1 MKMRNF
7 KLIVLLLSFFL
18 MVTACQTVQEKT
30 DKIVEQENKRLGK
43 YIGQLS
49 SELKIDL
56 GNPDEDFKNEKGNQ
70 VLVYKTKKYGISCER
85 KFEVDTNS
93 CLLYTSPSPRDLP

>member
-7 KLIVLLLSFFL
+7 KLIVLLLIFSL
-18 MVTACQTVQEKT
+18 TVTACQTVQEKT

-93 CLLYTSPSPRDLP
+93 VVIGFSSKGCF

>member
-7 KLIVLLLSFFL
+7 KLIVLFLSFSL

-56 GNPDEDFKNEKGNQ
+56 GNHDEDFKNEKGTQ
-70 VLVYKTKKYGISCER
+70 GLVYKTKKYGIPCER

-93 CLLYTSPSPRDLP
+93 VVIGFSSKGCF

>member
-1 MKMRNF
+1 MRNF

-93 CLLYTSPSPRDLP
+93 VVIGFSSQGCF

>member
-1 MKMRNF
+1 MRNF
-7 KLIVLLLSFFL
+7 KLIVLLISFFL

-56 GNPDEDFKNEKGNQ
+56 GNPDEDFRNEKGNQ

-93 CLLYTSPSPRDLP
+93 VVIGFSSKGCF

>member
-1 MKMRNF
+1 MINF
-7 KLIVLLLSFFL
+7 KLIVLLLSFSL
-18 MVTACQTVQEKT
+18 MVTACQTLQEKT

-93 CLLYTSPSPRDLP
+93 VVIGFSSKGCF

>member
-7 KLIVLLLSFFL
+7 KLIVLLLSCLL
-18 MVTACQTVQEKT
+18 MVSACQTVQEKT

-93 CLLYTSPSPRDLP
+93 VVIGFSSKGCF

>member
-1 MKMRNF
+1 MRNF
-7 KLIVLLLSFFL
+7 KLILLLLSFFL

-70 VLVYKTKKYGISCER
+70 ILVYKTKKYGISCER

-93 CLLYTSPSPRDLP
+93 VVIGFSSKGCF

>member
-18 MVTACQTVQEKT
+18 MVNACQTVQEKT

-93 CLLYTSPSPRDLP
+93 VVIGFSSKGCF

>member
-7 KLIVLLLSFFL
+7 KLILLLLSFFL
-18 MVTACQTVQEKT
+18 MVTSCQTVQEKT
-30 DKIVEQENKRLGK
+30 DKIVEQENKRLSK

-93 CLLYTSPSPRDLP
+93 VVIGFSSKGCF

>member
-1 MKMRNF
+1 MRNF
-7 KLIVLLLSFFL
+7 KLIVLLLSFSL

-93 CLLYTSPSPRDLP
+93 VVIGFSSKGSF

>member
-7 KLIVLLLSFFL
+7 KLMVLLLSFFL

-30 DKIVEQENKRLGK
+30 DKIVEQENKRLSK

-93 CLLYTSPSPRDLP
+93 VVIGFSSKGCF

>member
-18 MVTACQTVQEKT
+18 TVTACQTVQEKT

-43 YIGQLS
+43 YIGLLS

-93 CLLYTSPSPRDLP
+93 VVIGFSSKGCF

>member
-1 MKMRNF
+1 MRNF
-7 KLIVLLLSFFL
+7 KLIVLLLSFSL
-18 MVTACQTVQEKT
+18 MVAACQTVQEKT

-93 CLLYTSPSPRDLP
+93 VVIGFSSKGCF

>member
-1 MKMRNF
+1 MRNF

-70 VLVYKTKKYGISCER
+70 VLIYKTKKYGISCER

-93 CLLYTSPSPRDLP
+93 VVIGFSSKGCF

>member
-1 MKMRNF
+1 MRNF
-7 KLIVLLLSFFL
+7 KLIVLLLSFIL
-18 MVTACQTVQEKT
+18 MVTACQTVQDKT
-30 DKIVEQENKRLGK
+30 DKIVEQENKRLSK

-93 CLLYTSPSPRDLP
+93 VVIGISSKGCF

>member
-7 KLIVLLLSFFL
+7 KLIVLLLSCLL

-30 DKIVEQENKRLGK
+30 DKIVEQENKRLSK

-93 CLLYTSPSPRDLP
+93 VVIGFSSKGCF

>member
-1 MKMRNF
+1 MRNF

-18 MVTACQTVQEKT
+18 VVTACQTLQEKT

-49 SELKIDL
+49 SEVQIDL

-93 CLLYTSPSPRDLP
+93 VVIGFSSKGCF

>member
-1 MKMRNF
+1 MRNF
-7 KLIVLLLSFFL
+7 KLIVLLLSFSL

-30 DKIVEQENKRLGK
+30 DKIVEQENKRLDK

-93 CLLYTSPSPRDLP
+93 VVIGFSSKGCF

>member
-7 KLIVLLLSFFL
+7 KLIVLLVSFFL

-93 CLLYTSPSPRDLP
+93 VVIGFSSKGCF

>member
-1 MKMRNF
+1 MRNF

-85 KFEVDTNS
+85 KFEVNTNS
-93 CLLYTSPSPRDLP
+93 VVIGFSSKGCF

>member
-1 MKMRNF
+1 MINF
-7 KLIVLLLSFFL
+7 KLILLLLSFSL

-93 CLLYTSPSPRDLP
+93 VVIGFSSKGCF

>member
-1 MKMRNF
+1 MRNF
-7 KLIVLLLSFFL
+7 KLIVLILSFFL
-18 MVTACQTVQEKT
+18 MVTACQTVQKKT

-93 CLLYTSPSPRDLP
+93 VVIGFLSKGCF

>member
-1 MKMRNF
+1 MRNF
-7 KLIVLLLSFFL
+7 KLIMFLLSFFL
-18 MVTACQTVQEKT
+18 MITACQTVQEKT
-30 DKIVEQENKRLGK
+30 DKIVEQENKRLSK

-93 CLLYTSPSPRDLP
+93 VVIGFSSKGCF

>member
-1 MKMRNF
+1 MRNF
-7 KLIVLLLSFFL
+7 KLIVSLLSFFL

-30 DKIVEQENKRLGK
+30 DKIVEQENKRLSK

-93 CLLYTSPSPRDLP
+93 LVIGFSSKGCF

>member
-30 DKIVEQENKRLGK
+30 DIIVEQENKRLGK

-93 CLLYTSPSPRDLP
+93 VVIGFSSKGCF

>member
-1 MKMRNF
+1 MRNF
-7 KLIVLLLSFFL
+7 KLIVLLLSFLL

-30 DKIVEQENKRLGK
+30 DKIVEQENKRLSK

-70 VLVYKTKKYGISCER
+70 ELVYKTKKYGISCER

-93 CLLYTSPSPRDLP
+93 VVIGFSSKGCF

>member
-1 MKMRNF
+1 MRNF
-7 KLIVLLLSFFL
+7 KLIVLLLSFFF

-30 DKIVEQENKRLGK
+30 DKIIEQENKRLGK

-49 SELKIDL
+49 RELKIDL

-93 CLLYTSPSPRDLP
+93 VVIGFSSKGCF

>member
-1 MKMRNF
+1 MRNF
-7 KLIVLLLSFFL
+7 KLIALLLSFFL

-30 DKIVEQENKRLGK
+30 DKIVEQENKRLSK

-85 KFEVDTNS
+85 KFEVDTS
-93 CLLYTSPSPRDLP
+93 SVVIGFSSKGCF

>member
-1 MKMRNF
+1 MNMRNF
-7 KLIVLLLSFFL
+7 KLMLLLLSFFL

-30 DKIVEQENKRLGK
+30 DKIVEQENKRLSK

-93 CLLYTSPSPRDLP
+93 VVIGFSSKGCF

>member
-1 MKMRNF
+1 MRNF
-7 KLIVLLLSFFL
+7 KLILLLLSFFL

-93 CLLYTSPSPRDLP
+93 VVIGFSSKGCF

>member
-1 MKMRNF
+1 MRNF
-7 KLIVLLLSFFL
+7 KLIMLLLSFFL

-93 CLLYTSPSPRDLP
+93 VVIGFSSKGCF

>member
-1 MKMRNF
+1 MRNF
-7 KLIVLLLSFFL
+7 KLVVLLLSLFL
-18 MVTACQTVQEKT
+18 MITACQTVQKKT

-93 CLLYTSPSPRDLP
+93 VVIGFSSKGCF

>member
-7 KLIVLLLSFFL
+7 KLIVLLLSCL
-18 MVTACQTVQEKT
+18 LTVSACQTVQEKT

-93 CLLYTSPSPRDLP
+93 VVIGFSSKGCF

>member
-1 MKMRNF
+1 MINF
-7 KLIVLLLSFFL
+7 KLILLLLSFFL

-93 CLLYTSPSPRDLP
+93 VVIGFSSKGCF

>member
-1 MKMRNF
+1 MRNF
-7 KLIVLLLSFFL
+7 KLIVFLISCLLTL
-18 MVTACQTVQEKT
+18 TACQTVQEKT
-30 DKIVEQENKRLGK
+30 DKIVEQENKRLSK

-85 KFEVDTNS
+85 KFEVDTYS
-93 CLLYTSPSPRDLP
+93 VVIGFSSKGCF

>member
-1 MKMRNF
+1 MRNF
-7 KLIVLLLSFFL
+7 KLILLLLSFLL

-93 CLLYTSPSPRDLP
+93 VVIGFSSKGCF

>member
-1 MKMRNF
+1 MINF
-7 KLIVLLLSFFL
+7 KLIVLLLSFSL

-30 DKIVEQENKRLGK
+30 DKIVEQENKRLSK

-56 GNPDEDFKNEKGNQ
+56 GNPDEDFKNEKGN
-70 VLVYKTKKYGISCER
+70 LELIYKTKKYAIPCER
-85 KFEVDTNS
+85 RFELNS
-93 CLLYTSPSPRDLP
+93 DSIVIGFVSNGCF

>member
-1 MKMRNF
+1 MINF
-7 KLIVLLLSFFL
+7 KLIVLLLSFSL

-43 YIGQLS
+43 YIGKLS

-93 CLLYTSPSPRDLP
+93 VVIGFSSKGCF

>member
-1 MKMRNF
+1 MRMRNF

-30 DKIVEQENKRLGK
+30 DKIVEQENKRLSK

-85 KFEVDTNS
+85 KFEIDTNS
-93 CLLYTSPSPRDLP
+93 VVIGFSSKGCF